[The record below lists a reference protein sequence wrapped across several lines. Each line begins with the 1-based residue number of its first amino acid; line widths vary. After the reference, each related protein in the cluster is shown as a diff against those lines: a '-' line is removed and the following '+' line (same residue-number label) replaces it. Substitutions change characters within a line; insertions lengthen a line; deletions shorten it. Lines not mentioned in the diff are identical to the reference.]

1 MELEGFDKGKGKGG
15 PPYAALLVVLLLVG
29 LLGWGVSVLGE
40 TEKPRITPG
49 ADLSRFGQKREVA
62 LGLADAKRGLRSLKV
77 IMRQENKV
85 VVLLA
90 KDYPRQGQFLG
101 NGPHRVDEQLTINAA
116 AAGFKEGTAELLI
129 EVRDYSLW
137 GFTGNLTALRLPVTI
152 DTKPPAV
159 SVVSLPQHIKTGSA
173 GIVVYH
179 VNEAVTQSGVTING
193 HYHPGFPLPS
203 QGAGTYGAIIGLPY
217 DLQKFEE
224 TVVSA
229 VDQAGN
235 TGKAAF
241 TLALRPGRVT
251 RDRITISDDFLN
263 AKLPEFAQHYPEL
276 KGTPVE
282 QYLMVNGE
290 IRDKNYQTVQEICK
304 KSTPERLWDGAFQR
318 MAGSPKAGFA
328 DVRSYL
334 YQGKEIDTQTH
345 LGVDIASLEHFEV
358 PAANRGIVVFADYLG
373 IYGNTVILDHGQ
385 GIFTLYSHMSQINV
399 TKGAKVEK
407 GTSVGLTG
415 TTGLAGGDHLHFSV
429 LVNGIFVS
437 PIEWWDAHWLQDN
450 LLHVI

>member
-1 MELEGFDKGKGKGG
+1 MELEAMDKGKRGG
-15 PPYAALLVVLLLVG
+15 RLPYVALFVTLVVLG
-29 LLGWGVSVLGE
+29 AAGWGLSVLCE
-40 TEKPRITPG
+40 TEKPQITPG
-49 ADLSRFGQKREVA
+49 ADLSRLGQKREVTLA
-62 LGLADAKRGLRSLKV
+62 LADGKRGLRSLKV
-77 IMRQENKV
+77 TMRQENKAV
-85 VVLLA
+85 ALLA
-90 KDYPRQGQFLG
+90 KDYPRQGHWLSR
-101 NGPHRVDEQLTINAA
+101 GPHKVDENLTINAA
-116 AAGFKEGTAELLI
+116 AAGFKEGAAELLI
-129 EVRDYSLW
+129 EVRDYSWW
-137 GFTGNLTALRLPVTI
+137 GLTGNLTSLRLPVAI
-152 DTKPPAV
+152 DTKPPVV
-159 SVVSLPQHIKTGSA
+159 SIVSLPQHIKTGSA
-173 GIVVYH
+173 GIVVYR
-179 VNEAVTQSGVTING
+179 VSEPTAQSGVTING
-193 HYHPGFPLPS
+193 HYHPGFPLSS
-203 QGAGTYGAIIGLPY
+203 QGEGAYGAMVGLPY
-217 DLQKFEE
+217 DLQQFEE
-224 TVVSA
+224 TVVTA

-251 RDRITISDDFLN
+251 HDRIIISDDFLN

-290 IRDKNYQTVQEICK
+290 IRDRNYKIVQDICK
-304 KSTPERLWDGAFQR
+304 KSGPQRLWDGAFLR

-345 LGVDIASLEHFEV
+345 LGVDIASLEHAEI
-358 PAANRGIVVFADYLG
+358 PAANRGVVVFTDYLG

-399 TKGAKVEK
+399 TKGATVEK
-407 GTSVGLTG
+407 GATVGLTG
-415 TTGLAGGDHLHFSV
+415 TTGMAGGDHLHFSV

-450 LLHVI
+450 LLHVM